1 MYKIPLTVWT
11 GSHLGGFV
19 ASATQKSIQKQIEF
33 MTSIFYWSFF
43 FERFY
48 VLNKNN
54 MKCGLFVFLS
64 TVYYIYVHFFRIF
77 CQVLL
82 SVHKH
87 KMANGHTLIL
97 FDEITVINPFGHLT
111 RNVAVNKCEFSNEN
125 QLDNEFSTSFLEDM
139 QYILDRFSGT
149 MKENKR
155 LRWKCHRS
163 DHSFVF
169 NKNHKSKVLFIF
181 IYFFWKRKSLRQM
194 FQALCFNWIGYG
206 SSKQLLK
213 ANRKNEKEERWF
225 YGLCTSQLPAVNCIE
240 IRTFSIFIFYF
251 VNIQMD
257 FQQVEKD

>member
-1 MYKIPLTVWT
+1 MDWIPSRRFCCKCYTKINSKANIIHDMHIL
-11 GSHLGGFV
+11 L
-19 ASATQKSIQKQIEF
+19 I
-33 MTSIFYWSFF
+33 FF
-43 FERFY
+43 FVRCY

-54 MKCGLFVFLS
+54 MKWGLFVFLS
-64 TVYYIYVHFFRIF
+64 TVYYIYVHFLESI

-97 FDEITVINPFGHLT
+97 FDEITVINPFGHST

-125 QLDNEFSTSFLEDM
+125 QLDKEFSTSFLEDM

-149 MKENKR
+149 IKENKR
-155 LRWKCHRS
+155 LRGNCHRC
-163 DHSFVF
+163 DHSFVV

-181 IYFFWKRKSLRQM
+181 ILEKKIFATDVLSIAFQLDWIWFIETTFKSKHKK
-194 FQALCFNWIGYG
+194 
-206 SSKQLLK
+206 SS
-213 ANRKNEKEERWF
+213 F

-257 FQQVEKD
+257 FQQIEKD